1 MESLSELWDAACTY
15 IKTDGGITSAV
26 FSLWL
31 APLQPAAF
39 DGEKVTLT
47 IDNEFKY
54 GIVTKKFTELLEQAF
69 FNALAFPVR
78 VEILLVEK
86 EKEEETPVSAA
97 ASSSADELVINNAR
111 KRY

>member
-15 IKTDGGITSAV
+15 IKTDGGISSAV

-78 VEILLVEK
+78 V
-86 EKEEETPVSAA
+86 
-97 ASSSADELVINNAR
+97 
-111 KRY
+111 